1 MEASVM
7 DNNED
12 NAVEETVS
20 TVVDAIKEETT
31 QKVGKV
37 KGFFSAIKKTFSS
50 TVSKVTGLISNE
62 KAADGIMRWPRPVA
76 FFLTVAMFLIG
87 WFHPA
92 ALLAFAQAI
101 SALPDHFWDVI
112 FIILGSIGVSKGAN
126 DIAKILSARK

>member
-1 MEASVM
+1 M
-7 DNNED
+7 DD
-12 NAVEETVS
+12 KDQT
-20 TVVDAIKEETT
+20 TVVDTVATVVDGIKDESAK
-31 QKVGKV
+31 KVGKI
-37 KGFFSAIKKTFSS
+37 KGFFAAIKKHFSN
-50 TVSKVTGLISNE
+50 TVSAVTGMISNE

-92 ALLAFAQAI
+92 TLLAFAQAI
-101 SALPDHFWDVI
+101 SALPEHFWDVI